1 MAYRSPVSAHAR
13 RNTIRRQISDNINVQ
28 AQDDK
33 QSEKVLPENAKEEHS
48 EQSKHTQERRVKNN
62 PLTGIFGSGKPDND
76 KIIIIALIVILARE
90 GADIKLLL
98 ALGYILM

>member
-1 MAYRSPVSAHAR
+1 MAYRSPGGAYSR
-13 RNTIRRQISDNINVQ
+13 RNTIRREINNSSVQ
-28 AQDDK
+28 AQDTIK
-33 QSEKVLPENAKEEHS
+33 TETPPEPLKEEKKP
-48 EQSKHTQERRVKNN
+48 EPVKRREVQKN
-62 PLTGIFGSGKPDND
+62 PLSAIFGSGKPDND